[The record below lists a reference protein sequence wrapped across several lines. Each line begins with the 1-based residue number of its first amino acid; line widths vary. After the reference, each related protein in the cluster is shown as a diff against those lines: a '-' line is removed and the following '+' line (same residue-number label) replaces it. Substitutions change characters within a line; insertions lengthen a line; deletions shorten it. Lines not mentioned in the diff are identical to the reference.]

1 LLPFQPG
8 YTEEFWAYQTDV
20 EAAKAVLSTVGEPL
34 VLSYAE
40 GLPVDEQLAIITQTA
55 LAAAGLEVKLD
66 KQPRAQFDGKKYGRT
81 GDLQAFIDNLDA
93 PGIVTAD
100 YYFYSF
106 GGEAGYFNFFGW
118 NDPALLP
125 IIGGSVDPDATI
137 SAKAIADGQKLYM
150 EQLPIIPIAW
160 TGKDHAHSSNVSI
173 TLSNTA
179 NGLLR
184 WNQFGVTG

>member
-1 LLPFQPG
+1 
-8 YTEEFWAYQTDV
+8 
-20 EAAKAVLSTVGEPL
+20 
-34 VLSYAE
+34 
-40 GLPVDEQLAIITQTA
+40 
-55 LAAAGLEVKLD
+55 
-66 KQPRAQFDGKKYGRT
+66 
-81 GDLQAFIDNLDA
+81 
-93 PGIVTAD
+93 
-100 YYFYSF
+100 
-106 GGEAGYFNFFGW
+106 
-118 NDPALLP
+118 LLP